1 VASIADIATPAD
13 EDHVQRLLDVV
24 RKLVMDVHPG
34 STAAHAVSLDSIL
47 DRELGLD
54 SLSRVEL
61 FARVERE
68 FHVDLPESLLAEAQT
83 PGDFLGM
90 ILKGVGPVH
99 APSAEPSLRQDLE
112 AGAAIPVGIQTLPD
126 ALAWQAAHRGDRVH
140 IHLYAESE
148 TIEPISYRTLYRAAQ
163 ALAVGL
169 RRSGFKP
176 GHTAALMLP
185 TGREFFCAFAGI
197 QLAGGIPVPIYPPT
211 RLSQLGDHLLRQQGI
226 LTNAEAVALIT
237 IPDAKQVAHVLQ
249 AKVPSIKRVA
259 TTSDLHGD
267 PDAFS
272 RPYVAAQD
280 TAFLQYTS
288 GSTGNP
294 KGVVLTHANLLANI
308 RAMSST
314 LHVTPDDVFVSW
326 LPLYHDMGLIGAW
339 LGALCCGYP
348 LAIMSPLR
356 FLSKP
361 SRWLKAIHRHG
372 GTLSAAPNFAYELCA
387 ARISDR
393 EIEGLDLSSWRVAL
407 NGAEPVSPETIERF
421 TSRFSRYGFR
431 KDAMFPAYGLA
442 ESTVGLTFPP
452 PGREPVIDRI
462 KPEPFRSEGLA
473 VPASADEE
481 DALRYVSCGSPLP
494 GHRIRIVDEEGKALP
509 DRKQGHLQFAGP
521 SATAGYHRNPEE
533 TAQIKKGE
541 WWDSFDLAYASN
553 GEVFI
558 TGRAKDLIIRG
569 GRNLY
574 PYDLE
579 LAVGNLPGIR
589 SGCVAVFGSR
599 EAHAVAERL
608 IVVAETKE
616 RDPAIRD
623 RLRDQITALAIEVV
637 GSPPDDIVLAS
648 PHAVLK
654 TSSGKIRRA
663 AMRDRY
669 ERGVIGIEPRS
680 GWKQLAQFRSLGLE
694 SQARHALHSFAR
706 WLFGLY
712 AIGVFATLGTIT
724 WLLVAALPAGQTA
737 RRVAQTSARALFRAC
752 GFRPRV
758 DGLEYVR
765 PDSSQILVS
774 NHASYLDGLLLF
786 AWLPGRP
793 RFIVKGELTRVW
805 VLRTFLEKIGAEFVE
820 RFAFDK
826 SVEDAERLA
835 RRLQAGES
843 LVFFPEGTL
852 RRPPGLLP
860 FRLGAFSIAVR
871 NQTPL
876 LPLVLRGTRAVLP
889 DGNWLPQYGRLS
901 ITICPPLEPEGRDF
915 QAALTLRH
923 AARSS
928 MLRFLDEP
936 DILDP
941 TDTALTRQI

>member
-1 VASIADIATPAD
+1 MASIADIVTPVD
-13 EDHVQRLLDVV
+13 QDHIQRLLDVV
-24 RKLVMDVHPG
+24 RKLAMEVHPG
-34 STAAHAVSLDSIL
+34 STVTHAVSLDSIL

-68 FHVDLPESLLAEAQT
+68 FSVDLPESLLANAQT
-83 PGDFLGM
+83 PGDFLCL
-90 ILKGVGPVH
+90 ILKGVGTVH
-99 APSAEPSLRQDLE
+99 VPPAELSLRQDLE
-112 AGAAIPVGIQTLPD
+112 ASAAIPTGIQTLPD
-126 ALAWQAAHRGDRVH
+126 ALAWQATHHGDRIH
-140 IHLYAESE
+140 IHLYAENE
-148 TIEPISYRTLYRAAQ
+148 TIEPISYRTLYRDAQ
-163 ALAVGL
+163 GLAVGL
-169 RRSGFKP
+169 RRAGFKP
-176 GHTAALMLP
+176 GQTAALMLP

-211 RLSQLGDHLLRQQGI
+211 RLSQLGNHVLRQQGI
-226 LTNAEAVALIT
+226 LTNAEAVVLIT
-237 IPDAKQVAHVLQ
+237 IPDAKRVAHVLQ

-259 TTSDLHGD
+259 SSSDLHGD
-267 PDAFS
+267 PDVFTRS
-272 RPYVAAQD
+272 FVAPQD

-294 KGVVLTHANLLANI
+294 KGVVLTHANLLTNI
-308 RAMSST
+308 RAMSSA
-314 LHVTPDDVFVSW
+314 LHVTPNDVFVSW

-339 LGALCCGYP
+339 LGALCCGYS

-387 ARISDR
+387 ARISDN

-421 TSRFSRYGFR
+421 TSRFLRYGFR

-452 PGREPVIDRI
+452 PSREPVIDRI

-473 VPASADEE
+473 VPASADEK

-494 GHRIRIVDEEGKALP
+494 GHQIRIVDEEGKTLP
-509 DRKQGHLQFAGP
+509 DRRQGHLQFTGP

-533 TAQIKKGE
+533 TARIKKGE
-541 WWDSFDLAYASN
+541 WLDSFDLAYAAN

-579 LAVGNLPGIR
+579 LAIGNLPGMR

-599 EAHAVAERL
+599 EAHAVGERL
-608 IVVAETKE
+608 IVIAETKE
-616 RDPAIRD
+616 RDPEIRD
-623 RLRDQITALAIEVV
+623 RLRGQITALATEVV
-637 GSPPDDIVLAS
+637 DSPPDDIVLVS

-669 ERGVIGIEPRS
+669 ERGVVEMEPRS
-680 GWKQLAQFRSLGLE
+680 GWGQLAQFRGLGLE
-694 SQARHALHSFAR
+694 IRARRALRSFAR
-706 WLFGLY
+706 GLFGIY
-712 AIGVFATLGTIT
+712 AVGVFALLGTIT

-737 RRVAQTSARALFRAC
+737 RRVAQTAARVLFRAC
-752 GFRPRV
+752 GLRPRV
-758 DGLEYVR
+758 DGCAYVR
-765 PDSSQILVS
+765 PDSPQILVS

-820 RFAFDK
+820 RFALDK

-835 RRLQAGES
+835 HRLQAGES
-843 LVFFPEGTL
+843 LVFFPEGTF

-871 NQTPL
+871 DRTPL
-876 LPLVLRGTRAVLP
+876 LPLVIRGTRAVLP
-889 DGNWLPQYGRLS
+889 DGNWLPQCGRLS
-901 ITICPPLEPEGRDF
+901 ITICPPLDPEGRDF
-915 QAALTLRH
+915 QAALALRR
-923 AARSS
+923 AARSR
-928 MLRFLDEP
+928 MLRFIDEP
-936 DILDP
+936 DILDQ
-941 TDTALTRQI
+941 TETALTPQI

>member
-1 VASIADIATPAD
+1 MASIADIATPAD
-13 EDHVQRLLDVV
+13 RDHVQRLLDVV
-24 RKLVMDVHPG
+24 RKLVMEVHPG

-68 FHVDLPESLLAEAQT
+68 FNVDLPESLLAEAQT
-83 PGDFLGM
+83 PGDFLSM
-90 ILKGVGPVH
+90 ILKGTATRP
-99 APSAEPSLRQDLE
+99 APAVDPSLRQDLE
-112 AGAAIPVGIQTLPD
+112 AGAAIPAGIQTLPD
-126 ALAWQAAHRGDRVH
+126 ALAWQAAHHGDRIH
-140 IHLYAESE
+140 IHLYGESKA
-148 TIEPISYRTLYRAAQ
+148 IEPISYRTLYRAAQ

-176 GHTAALMLP
+176 GHAVALMLP

-197 QLAGGIPVPIYPPT
+197 QLAGGIPVPMYPPT

-237 IPDAKQVAHVLQ
+237 IPDAKRVAHVLQ
-249 AKVPSIKRVA
+249 AKVPSIQRVA
-259 TTSDLHGD
+259 TTLDLHGD

-348 LAIMSPLR
+348 LTIMSPLR

-387 ARISDR
+387 AQITDK

-421 TSRFSRYGFR
+421 TARFSRYGFR

-452 PGREPVIDRI
+452 PSREPVIDHI

-473 VPASADEE
+473 VPASADEK

-509 DRKQGHLQFAGP
+509 DRRQGHLQFTGP

-533 TAQIKKGE
+533 TAQIRKGA
-541 WWDSFDLAYASN
+541 WLDSFDLAYTSN

-579 LAVGNLPGIR
+579 LAIGNLPGMR

-599 EAHAVAERL
+599 GTHGLGERL

-623 RLRDQITALAIEVV
+623 RLRDQITALATEVV

-648 PHAVLK
+648 PHEVLK

-669 ERGVIGIEPRS
+669 ERGVIGMEPRN
-680 GWKQLAQFRSLGLE
+680 GWGQLAQFRGPDLKIRTGRTLRAFS
-694 SQARHALHSFAR
+694 RR
-706 WLFGLY
+706 LFGLY
-712 AIGVFATLGTIT
+712 AVAVFAILGPIT
-724 WLLVAALPAGQTA
+724 WLLVAALPAGRTA
-737 RRVAQTSARALFRAC
+737 RGVAQAAARALFHAC
-752 GFRPRV
+752 GLRPLV
-758 DGLEYVR
+758 DGLEHVS
-765 PDSSQILVS
+765 PDLSRILVS
-774 NHASYLDGLLLF
+774 NHASYLDGILLF

-805 VLRTFLEKIGAEFVE
+805 VLRTFLEKIGSEFVE

-835 RRLQAGES
+835 CRLQAGER
-843 LVFFPEGTL
+843 LIFFPEGTF

-860 FRLGAFSIAVR
+860 FRLGAFSTAVR
-871 NQTPL
+871 VQTPV
-876 LPLVLRGTRAVLP
+876 LPLVIRGTRAVLP
-889 DGNWLPQYGRLS
+889 DGNWLPRWGRLS
-901 ITICPPLEPEGRDF
+901 ITACPPLVPEGRDF
-915 QAALTLRH
+915 QAALALRH

-941 TDTALTRQI
+941 PETALTRQI